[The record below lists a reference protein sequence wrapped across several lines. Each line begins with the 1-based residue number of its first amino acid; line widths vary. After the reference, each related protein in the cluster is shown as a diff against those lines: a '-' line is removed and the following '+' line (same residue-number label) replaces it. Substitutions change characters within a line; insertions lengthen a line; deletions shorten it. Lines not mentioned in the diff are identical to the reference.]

1 MGRPC
6 FLKFVFSDTMSR
18 MLQSKLFTRT
28 RKEAP
33 KDEVAKNAQLLI
45 RAGFINKEMAG
56 VYSYLPLGLR
66 VFKKIESI
74 IREEMDALGAQEV
87 ALSSFHPKENWV
99 ATGRW
104 ESMDDLYKVVD
115 SSGREVALGPTHEEI
130 IVPILKQFVS
140 SYKDLPQAV
149 YQFQNKFR
157 MELRAKSGI
166 LRGRE
171 FVMKDLYSFHAD
183 EADFEKFY
191 EAVKQAYTRIF
202 EKVGIGDVT
211 YLTYASGGTFSK
223 FSHEFQTLTDA
234 GEDIVYLH
242 KDDYGKAL
250 KMSPGRAAL
259 NKEVF
264 GGDLMKDYGIES
276 DFLEKKSIEVGN
288 IFNLKTKFSE
298 PFSLTYKDA
307 TGRDMPV
314 LMGCYGIGLGRLMGA
329 VVEVLS
335 DEKGM
340 VWPKSIAP
348 FVAHILPLGGPGEDS
363 YKEAKRLQAELLD
376 AGMETLL
383 DDRDIRP
390 GEKFAD
396 ADLIG
401 IPWRVV
407 VSEKTILQG
416 GVEVKRREEANARVV
431 PASELRKIIIS

>member
-1 MGRPC
+1 M
-6 FLKFVFSDTMSR
+6 K
-18 MLQSKLFTRT
+18 QSHLFTRT

-66 VFKKIESI
+66 VFKKIENI
-74 IREEMDALGAQEV
+74 IREEMNALGGQEV
-87 ALSSFHPKENWV
+87 VLSSFHPKENWV

-104 ESMDDLYKVVD
+104 TSMDDLYKVAD

-140 SYKDLPQAV
+140 SYKDLPQAA

-191 EAVKQAYTRIF
+191 EAAKESYVRIF
-202 EKVGIGDVT
+202 EKVGIGH
-211 YLTYASGGTFSK
+211 LTYVTFASGGTFAK
-223 FSHEFQTLTDA
+223 YSHEFQAITDA
-234 GEDIVYLH
+234 GEDIIYYD
-242 KDDYGKAL
+242 KDKRIAV
-250 KMSPGRAAL
+250 
-259 NKEVF
+259 NKEVYEDEILKNL
-264 GGDLMKDYGIES
+264 GLDKGSLVEA
-276 DFLEKKSIEVGN
+276 KSIEVGN
-288 IFNLKTKFSE
+288 IFSLKTKYSD
-298 PFSLTYKDA
+298 PFSLAYTDA
-307 TGRDMPV
+307 TGTVHPV
-314 LMGCYGIGLGRLMGA
+314 LMGCYGIGLGRLMGT
-329 VVEVLS
+329 VVEILA
-335 DEKGM
+335 DEKGL

-348 FVAHILPLGGPGEDS
+348 FDLHLLPLGEPGS
-363 YKEAKRLQAELLD
+363 AAYKEAESLKAELEKEGFEVL
-376 AGMETLL
+376 M
-383 DDRDIRP
+383 DDRDARP

-401 IPWRVV
+401 IPLRAVISAQSLEKGGIELKGRTDKDARI
-407 VSEKTILQG
+407 VSK
-416 GVEVKRREEANARVV
+416 EELLTQ
-431 PASELRKIIIS
+431 LRS